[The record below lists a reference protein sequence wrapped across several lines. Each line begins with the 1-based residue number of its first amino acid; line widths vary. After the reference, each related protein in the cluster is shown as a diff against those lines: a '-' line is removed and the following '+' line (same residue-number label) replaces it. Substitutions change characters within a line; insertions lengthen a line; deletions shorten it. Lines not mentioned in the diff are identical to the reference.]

1 MQISSSGSDQGPPK
15 MRLVAGAL
23 SQVGPAA
30 AAFPSVPPVSGNPYA
45 DALGVFEYP
54 FDRYFTL
61 LISDQIVEEVVT
73 ALTGRELGWD
83 FDETDRAI
91 GVIDR
96 IAEQCGGGLVTAEM
110 GVSLPTR
117 FGVPASSALRTAASK
132 EISSVARPVVTED
145 SIALAIGEFE
155 PRGIPWP
162 TGGKLTILDPG
173 RFAKMAEK
181 VRWKMRHVPGDSP

>member
-1 MQISSSGSDQGPPK
+1 MLDAPTI
-15 MRLVAGAL
+15 VGAL

-30 AAFPSVPPVSGNPYA
+30 AAFPSVPPVSGNRYA

-54 FDRYFTL
+54 FDQYFAL
-61 LISDQIVEEVVT
+61 FISEQIVEEVVT

-83 FDETDRAI
+83 FDEADRAI

-110 GVSLPTR
+110 RVTLPPR
-117 FGVPASSALRTAASK
+117 LGVPAGSALRAAASG
-132 EISSVARPVVTED
+132 EVSSAARLLVTED
-145 SIALAIGEFE
+145 SIAVEMAEIE

-162 TGGKLTILDPG
+162 ADEKITVLDPG
-173 RFAKMAEK
+173 RFAKMAER
-181 VRWKMRHVPGDSP
+181 VRWRMRQIPGNSP